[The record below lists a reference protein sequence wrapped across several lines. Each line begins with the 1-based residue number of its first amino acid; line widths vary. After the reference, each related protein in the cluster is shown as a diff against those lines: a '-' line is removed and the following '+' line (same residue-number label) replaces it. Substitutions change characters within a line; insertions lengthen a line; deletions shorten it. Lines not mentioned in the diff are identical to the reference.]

1 MQAQRNQQPMAAL
14 IGDRRKG
21 AEPATPP
28 DSAPAGEPSPAKVPT
43 PNRPPAWRRRLE
55 RIGSRVTSHR
65 AVAQLLA
72 TMAAAN
78 EAAAPLFA
86 AALAFSTMF
95 AIIPLALLLAGVL
108 GWLVD
113 DPVQRS
119 ALLAELVS
127 YLPPL
132 ADVLEQS
139 LEGAVQQRGALSI
152 VGLVGLIWGSSAFYG
167 GLDEVMR
174 RIFPGGG
181 IRGELSRRARG
192 VAAILILIALI
203 VGTISLSS
211 LWAILDR
218 VTRSLGLLGWA
229 PPAIALGVMVLVVL
243 AVYLFVPTKPP
254 SWRAALWP
262 AIVAG
267 VAIGALTNL
276 FSLLTPLLI
285 GGMSGFGVIAT
296 VFGALVWLNLSY
308 QVLLFGAAWAR
319 VRRDREESRSL
330 IVGA

>member
-1 MQAQRNQQPMAAL
+1 MPASRRHQKDSHRQARQNPER
-14 IGDRRKG
+14 
-21 AEPATPP
+21 ATPP
-28 DSAPAGEPSPAKVPT
+28 EAEGPEQSVPSKVPM
-43 PNRPPAWRRRLE
+43 PNRAPAWRRRLD
-55 RIGSRVTSHR
+55 RIATRITSHR
-65 AVAQLLA
+65 AVVQLLG
-72 TMAAAN
+72 TIAAAN

-95 AIIPLALLLAGVL
+95 AVIPLALLLAGVL
-108 GWLVD
+108 GWLVE
-113 DPVQRS
+113 DPQQRS
-119 ALLAELVS
+119 ALLAQLVS

-139 LEGAVQQRGALSI
+139 LEGAVRQRGALSI

-181 IRGELSRRARG
+181 VRGELARRARG
-192 VAAILILIALI
+192 VAAILILIVLI

-211 LWAILDR
+211 LWALLDQ
-218 VTRSLGLLGWA
+218 VVGGLGLWSYAA
-229 PPAIALGVMVLVVL
+229 PAMALAVMSAVVL
-243 AVYLFVPTKPP
+243 AVYLLVPTKPP
-254 SWRAALWP
+254 SWRAALLP

-267 VAIGALTNL
+267 VAIGLLTSL
-276 FSLLTPLLI
+276 FSVLTPLLI
-285 GGMSGFGVIAT
+285 GGLSGFGVIAT

-308 QVLLFGAAWAR
+308 QVMLYGAAWAR